1 MRRVRT
7 GVATAARGLL
17 RRRQQPLTAPRP
29 CACPR
34 SWDEA
39 SGGSALRPPR
49 PRLRRYST
57 AAAAPP
63 GLSPRLRARLE
74 ERLGRYHA
82 LVEET
87 SSAGLSDGA
96 RRERVREMVE
106 LEAGAQATQRLHELE
121 AEAASLESL
130 QADEDAGAEL
140 QAMAAEELAEV
151 SEERQAVEQT
161 LLHSLLPKDAAEEG
175 DMLLEIRAGAGG
187 DEASIFA
194 ADLHDMYTRCAA
206 LRRARQRL
214 AERCVVAQGGAR
226 RGLAVRAHLGDAGR
240 HRHIAGGVQRGHH
253 ARGRARGVHHASVGL
268 PAHHSLLFFFSKM
281 VVRVFSVTAR

>member
-1 MRRVRT
+1 MRT

-34 SWDEA
+34 SCSGRGA

-206 LRRARQRL
+206 LRRFPTA
-214 AERCVVAQGGAR
+214 
-226 RGLAVRAHLGDAGR
+226 AG
-240 HRHIAGGVQRGHH
+240 
-253 ARGRARGVHHASVGL
+253 
-268 PAHHSLLFFFSKM
+268 
-281 VVRVFSVTAR
+281 